1 MLQMLL
7 GKNSDKAVGVTV
19 ADLSA
24 FQDQLRASFEGIH
37 VLKDRLDKTDKQL
50 AG

>member
-1 MLQMLL
+1 LQVAP
-7 GKNSDKAVGVTV
+7 GKDSDKVFGLTM

-24 FQDQLRASFEGIH
+24 LQDQLRASFQGIH
-37 VLKDRLDKTDKQL
+37 DLKDRLDKTDKQL

>member
-1 MLQMLL
+1 MSVGKAL
-7 GKNSDKAVGVTV
+7 GKVQGLMTV

-37 VLKDRLDKTDKQL
+37 DLKNRLTKTDKQL